1 MISSTIL
8 NSLCSNFWSPVCVH
22 RIVPSIQK
30 SSASCS
36 FPSHFFPRGL
46 SGFYLFVAENWH
58 PWWTGHGKWRWVG
71 IYLSN
76 FGPLLTHKNT
86 QYISPDKTD
95 YLNWWALWEDSY
107 RKQQLWGFLLRG
119 CSRIPIGKCLSNWVL
134 LNVESWWTTNVS
146 SDQIALHNFKGIKE
160 EHNCEVTLP
169 MAIHVCLCLLDLLES
184 TSYFLWDWALYFLL
198 LL

>member
-1 MISSTIL
+1 MTSSTIL
-8 NSLCSNFWSPVCVH
+8 NSLCSNFRSPVCLH
-22 RIVPSIQK
+22 CIVPSIQK

-58 PWWTGHGKWRWVG
+58 PWWTGHGKWTWVG

-95 YLNWWALWEDSY
+95 NLKWWALWEDSY
-107 RKQQLWGFLLRG
+107 RKQLQEFILMG

-146 SDQIALHNFKGIKE
+146 SDQICSAQLKRSTIVRSHYLWRF
-160 EHNCEVTLP
+160 
-169 MAIHVCLCLLDLLES
+169 MFARALCLLDLLES
-184 TSYFLWDWALYFLL
+184 TSYFLWARALYFLL